1 MGREHMRPRRFGD
14 PAFPEQ
20 RQIIDPDAEILDM
33 ASDGILA
40 EPAEEV
46 GGDYYDVLYIPGG
59 AKIGIGDGGD
69 HEMQRRVRA
78 HANSVEY
85 LPLALLLLGGME
97 LNGYPNSV
105 IHAFGATLLVSRLLH
120 AWGLSRS
127 SGSSPG
133 RFLGT
138 FITLCL
144 MIAMSVFAIVGYVQS
159 LP

>member
-1 MGREHMRPRRFGD
+1 MITLLYAALCTLLVLVLAGRVIAARLKF
-14 PAFPEQ
+14 
-20 RQIIDPDAEILDM
+20 
-33 ASDGILA
+33 
-40 EPAEEV
+40 
-46 GGDYYDVLYIPGG
+46 
-59 AKIGIGDGGD
+59 KIGLGDGGNA
-69 HEMQRRVRA
+69 EMAKRMRV
-78 HANSVEY
+78 HANAIEY

-97 LNGYPNSV
+97 LNGYPDAV
-105 IHAFGATLLVSRLLH
+105 IHGFGATLFVSRLLH

-138 FITLCL
+138 FVTLCL